1 MESTWQAVQ
10 EHMDA
15 KFFNGDGLGSSRNF
29 SGGNE
34 VDQVEDVLLNSC
46 LRESK
51 HGKFFDALIF
61 AGNIFTREFSID
73 EIPHF
78 GSSVKSNQAWLELIR
93 AVTKDNSFRAGSGLD
108 SKRTVTRSNGS

>member
-51 HGKFFDALIF
+51 HLVTTLRSLGHRVVFYPER
-61 AGNIFTREFSID
+61 FTSQRFPMTGTQI
-73 EIPHF
+73 
-78 GSSVKSNQAWLELIR
+78 GSNQVTNKLITIR
-93 AVTKDNSFRAGSGLD
+93 FVYYTTL
-108 SKRTVTRSNGS
+108 T